1 MKKVWCGQPFNI
13 QNLSQ
18 KLFGLAWQE
27 KCNDENDDKGFLVL
41 VLMLL
46 LDYCCKGIC
55 ICANAWIFLFVYL
68 FVCIS
73 RFVNFARG
81 KWSNHDSKNCS
92 EIRTVT
98 WLVIWLWKLKISIFV
113 CLFVYFFV
121 CTSRF
126 ANFAKG
132 KWSNHDFKNCSE
144 IRTVT
149 WSVI

>member
-1 MKKVWCGQPFNI
+1 MKKVWCGRPFNI
-13 QNLSQ
+13 QTLSQ

-41 VLMLL
+41 VLILP
-46 LDYCCKGIC
+46 LDYCCKG

-98 WLVIWLWKLKISIFV
+98 WSVIWLWKLQFTILISFTQLQLDAPSFHLV
-113 CLFVYFFV
+113 FTFWAYLSF
-121 CTSRF
+121 S
-126 ANFAKG
+126 
-132 KWSNHDFKNCSE
+132 
-144 IRTVT
+144 
-149 WSVI
+149 